1 MLVVK
6 LLVESIFVVVLT
18 KTPAAP
24 SVVKLKFPIDVADNT
39 GVSIFTNGST
49 IVIFPSVKFKFE
61 VSNLNEVPP
70 KATEVAA
77 SPLLLLSTI
86 ISPPV

>member
-1 MLVVK
+1 MKVFVVK
-6 LLVESIFVVVLT
+6 AAVVVVV
-18 KTPAAP
+18 KSPAAP
-24 SVVKLKFPIDVADNT
+24 SVFTVKLVTDDAVIGV
-39 GVSIFTNGST
+39 VSIFTNGST

-70 KATEVAA
+70 KATEVAV